1 MLRVAP
7 LLSSWLAFLWRILEF
22 SELTYCHSKDDG
34 RPDDPTDLDHLLR
47 DWMHLQSGSTDGD
60 LAGHKF
66 PE

>member
-1 MLRVAP
+1 MLSPLISLMLAP
-7 LLSSWLAFLWRILEF
+7 RFF
-22 SELTYCHSKDDG
+22 KELTYCHSKDDG

>member
-1 MLRVAP
+1 MKHNSDLVTQVRTRYVA
-7 LLSSWLAFLWRILEF
+7 IK
-22 SELTYCHSKDDG
+22 ELTYCHSKDDG